1 MPVVNYL
8 KEKLSTQ
15 LVIAIKT
22 RQEKHPYFN
31 QEVKESTVKIK
42 HWRKTLNR
50 SQTNGK
56 VFCIHESELVL
67 LGPILQKGS
76 ASVR

>member
-1 MPVVNYL
+1 MLVVNYL

-22 RQEKHPYFN
+22 KQEKHPYFN

-42 HWRKTLNR
+42 Y
-50 SQTNGK
+50 
-56 VFCIHESELVL
+56 
-67 LGPILQKGS
+67 
-76 ASVR
+76 